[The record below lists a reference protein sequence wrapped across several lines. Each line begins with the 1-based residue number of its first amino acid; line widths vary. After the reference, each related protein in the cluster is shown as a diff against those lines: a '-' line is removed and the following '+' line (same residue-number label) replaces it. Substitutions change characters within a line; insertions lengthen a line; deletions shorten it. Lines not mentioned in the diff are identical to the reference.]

1 MQDKRDTIVRASQN
15 ITAAVTA
22 LRLLGLVP
30 SVIQP
35 ILDQLVSVAN
45 SAAESVANANSQLK
59 EYASNVRIFR
69 FIREIF

>member
-1 MQDKRDTIVRASQN
+1 MQGKRDTIVRASQN